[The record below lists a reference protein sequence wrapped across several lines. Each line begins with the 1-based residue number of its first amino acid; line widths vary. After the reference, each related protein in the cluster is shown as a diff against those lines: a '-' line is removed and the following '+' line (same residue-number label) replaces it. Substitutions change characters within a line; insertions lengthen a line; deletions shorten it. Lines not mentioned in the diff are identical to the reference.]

1 MPKLNEAS
9 SLYKETKR
17 VADFIRGKRN
27 LAADDT
33 ATIALRFV
41 LREMS
46 EGKLSADELLSDDM
60 KKERQDMVSE
70 LRCLMTASK
79 NFQNSYCAPSELLPK
94 VEGTDKGEAEFA

>member
-1 MPKLNEAS
+1 MPKLNESS

-27 LAADDT
+27 LVADDT
-33 ATIALRFV
+33 ATIALRYV
-41 LREMS
+41 LREMQ
-46 EGKLSADELLSDDM
+46 EGKLTADELLSDEM

-79 NFQNSYCAPSELLPK
+79 NYQNTYAFPSGLLPK
-94 VEGTDKGEAEFA
+94 VEGVERSDAEFA